1 MKMAGR
7 LNRQNSVGNR
17 APIPPEGRR
26 RAESAERPATLLETE
41 REMFGLYDRVACSVC
56 GQDTYLRRRSPH
68 AADGDAC
75 ERLKLPRHRHLTYP
89 ALTDRLSLSARWA
102 HMRPYPP
109 SGLFRRI
116 RTRAVGAAARK
127 VERAVDSGCSCGKDS
142 GLILFPCE
150 RCKKLEKREFPGRPG
165 GTLKCKAALAQAGR
179 QRFSLR

>member
-75 ERLKLPRHRHLTYP
+75 EFQTFACRTCKALTTRIVDAKGRRHLG
-89 ALTDRLSLSARWA
+89 
-102 HMRPYPP
+102 PP
-109 SGLFRRI
+109 
-116 RTRAVGAAARK
+116 
-127 VERAVDSGCSCGKDS
+127 
-142 GLILFPCE
+142 
-150 RCKKLEKREFPGRPG
+150 
-165 GTLKCKAALAQAGR
+165 
-179 QRFSLR
+179 